1 MRKKTHIKLC
11 NKQELG
17 YKNVINFINEV
28 DKLRSQFQEELK
40 VLNIKLLK
48 MGSMV
53 QNIIEVSVQALAKQD
68 LDRARSVVE
77 LDDDIDALELEI
89 EQQCMNLIALQ
100 QPIAK
105 DLRTI
110 GTILKIITDLERM
123 GDHAVNIAKVT
134 LEIGEDKLIKP
145 LIDIPKMA
153 RLTEDMVNK
162 SLDAFMHEDIDLAK
176 ELDVDDDQVDD
187 LYEAIYLELIE
198 MMLENPEIIKQATQ
212 LLFIGRYLER
222 TADHATNIGER
233 IIYMVT
239 GERMKIN

>member
-1 MRKKTHIKLC
+1 M
-11 NKQELG
+11 
-17 YKNVINFINEV
+17 
-28 DKLRSQFQEELK
+28 RSQFEEELK
-40 VLNIKLLK
+40 VLKIKLLK

-53 QNIIEVSVQALAKQD
+53 QNIIEVSVQSLAKQD
-68 LDRARSVVE
+68 LDRARSVFE
-77 LDDDIDALELEI
+77 LDDDIDGLELEI
-89 EQQCMNLIALQ
+89 ENQCMNLIALQ
-100 QPIAK
+100 QPIAR

-162 SLDAFMHEDIDLAK
+162 SLDAFMHEDIELAK
-176 ELDVDDDQVDD
+176 ELDQDDDQVDD

-239 GERMKIN
+239 GERLKIN

>member
-1 MRKKTHIKLC
+1 M
-11 NKQELG
+11 
-17 YKNVINFINEV
+17 
-28 DKLRSQFQEELK
+28 RSQFQEELK
-40 VLNIKLLK
+40 VLKIKLLK

-53 QNIIEVSVQALAKQD
+53 QNIIEVSVQSLAKQD
-68 LDRARSVVE
+68 LDRARSVFE

-89 EQQCMNLIALQ
+89 EIQCMNLIALQ
-100 QPIAK
+100 QPIAR

-162 SLDAFMHEDIDLAK
+162 SLDAFMHEDIELAK
-176 ELDVDDDQVDD
+176 ELDADDDQVDD

-239 GERMKIN
+239 GERLKIN

>member
-1 MRKKTHIKLC
+1 M
-11 NKQELG
+11 
-17 YKNVINFINEV
+17 
-28 DKLRSQFQEELK
+28 RSQFQEELK
-40 VLNIKLLK
+40 VLKIKLLK

-68 LDRARSVVE
+68 LDRAKSVFE

-89 EQQCMNLIALQ
+89 EHQCMNLIALQ
-100 QPIAK
+100 QPIAR

-145 LIDIPKMA
+145 LIDIPNMA
-153 RLTEDMVNK
+153 RLTEAMVNK

>member
-1 MRKKTHIKLC
+1 M
-11 NKQELG
+11 
-17 YKNVINFINEV
+17 
-28 DKLRSQFQEELK
+28 RSQFQEELK
-40 VLNIKLLK
+40 TLNIKLLK

-53 QNIIEVSVQALAKQD
+53 QNIIEVSVQSLAKQD
-68 LDRARSVVE
+68 LDRARSVFE

-89 EQQCMNLIALQ
+89 EHQCMNLIALQ

-134 LEIGEDKLIKP
+134 LEIGENKLIKP

-153 RLTEDMVNK
+153 KLTEDMVNK
-162 SLDAFMHEDIDLAK
+162 SLDAFMHEDIELAK
-176 ELDVDDDQVDD
+176 ELDQDDDKVDD
-187 LYEAIYLELIE
+187 LYEAIYVELIE
-198 MMLENPEIIKQATQ
+198 MMLENPDIIKQATQ

-239 GERMKIN
+239 GERLKIN

>member
-1 MRKKTHIKLC
+1 
-11 NKQELG
+11 
-17 YKNVINFINEV
+17 
-28 DKLRSQFQEELK
+28 LRSQFQEELK
-40 VLNIKLLK
+40 VLKIKLLK

-68 LDRARSVVE
+68 LDRAKSVFE

-89 EQQCMNLIALQ
+89 EHQCMNLIALQ
-100 QPIAK
+100 QPIAR

-145 LIDIPKMA
+145 LIDIPNMA
-153 RLTEDMVNK
+153 RLTEAMVNK

>member
-1 MRKKTHIKLC
+1 
-11 NKQELG
+11 
-17 YKNVINFINEV
+17 
-28 DKLRSQFQEELK
+28 LRSQFQEELK
-40 VLNIKLLK
+40 SLNIKLLK

-53 QNIIEVSVQALAKQD
+53 QNIIEVSVQSLAKQD
-68 LDRARSVVE
+68 LNRARSVFE

-89 EQQCMNLIALQ
+89 EHQCMNLIALQ
-100 QPIAK
+100 QPIAR

-134 LEIGEDKLIKP
+134 LEIGEDKLIKA

-176 ELDVDDDQVDD
+176 ELDHYDDQVDD

-198 MMLENPEIIKQATQ
+198 MMLENPDIIKQATQ